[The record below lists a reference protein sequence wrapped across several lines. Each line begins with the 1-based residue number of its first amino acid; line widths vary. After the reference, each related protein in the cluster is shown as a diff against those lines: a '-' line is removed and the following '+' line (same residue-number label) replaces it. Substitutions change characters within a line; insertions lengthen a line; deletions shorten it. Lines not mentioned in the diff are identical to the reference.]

1 VFGLHTLKPKN
12 FSYKKTGVF
21 PVVLRTVNQTKLIL
35 VINYLDG
42 GTSLTGT
49 AGQVRDEFRLSYRYV
64 AIVFI
69 MAIYETV
76 INNVT

>member
-1 VFGLHTLKPKN
+1 
-12 FSYKKTGVF
+12 
-21 PVVLRTVNQTKLIL
+21 VLRTVNQTKLIL

-76 INNVT
+76 INNVTWFLVVCCTVDEDCVVTMKYT